1 MLTIIQTEEENI
13 QSNNHNKRV
22 LNKLVTKIQLV
33 KGISVKRLWLATRA
47 WVGQSLSLKINQT
60 LADPYLLCFSLV
72 FFSCL

>member
-33 KGISVKRLWLATRA
+33 KGISFKRLWLATRA
-47 WVGQSLSLKINQT
+47 WGLKINQT